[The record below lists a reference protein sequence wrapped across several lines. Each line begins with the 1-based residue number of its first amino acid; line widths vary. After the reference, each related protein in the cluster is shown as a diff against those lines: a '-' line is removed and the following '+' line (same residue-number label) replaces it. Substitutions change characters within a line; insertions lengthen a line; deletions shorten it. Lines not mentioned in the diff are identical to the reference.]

1 VASTHVT
8 AACVE
13 RSIDMVRV
21 LVVLVVS
28 VVLSGCGGD
37 GDGGGGHSREQAGT
51 IEPRKSIAGI
61 RLGMAEAEVR
71 ALLGEPDAVKPSELH
86 GGWTL
91 WVYRD
96 RQLRVTFA
104 GGVWDIRTTN
114 AGDRTA
120 SGVGVGSTEREV
132 RRAMPDVSCGP
143 YGGPRRY
150 RDWRTC
156 VDRRSRGPF
165 TQFTLVR
172 ERVTLVTVA
181 QGLAV

>member
-1 VASTHVT
+1 
-8 AACVE
+8 
-13 RSIDMVRV
+13 MVRV

-28 VVLSGCGGD
+28 VLLSGCGGD
-37 GDGGGGHSREQAGT
+37 GDGGAGPSREQGGA
-51 IEPRKSIAGI
+51 IEPKQSIGGV

-96 RQLRVTFA
+96 RRLRVTFEER
-104 GGVWDIRTTN
+104 VWDIRTTHP
-114 AGDRTA
+114 GDRTE

-132 RRAMPDVSCGP
+132 QTAMPDVTCAP
-143 YGGPRRY
+143 YGGPPRY

-156 VDRRSRGPF
+156 VDTRGRRGPF
-165 TQFTLVR
+165 TQFTLIR
-172 ERVTLVTVA
+172 GRVTLVTVA
-181 QGLAV
+181 QGLAL